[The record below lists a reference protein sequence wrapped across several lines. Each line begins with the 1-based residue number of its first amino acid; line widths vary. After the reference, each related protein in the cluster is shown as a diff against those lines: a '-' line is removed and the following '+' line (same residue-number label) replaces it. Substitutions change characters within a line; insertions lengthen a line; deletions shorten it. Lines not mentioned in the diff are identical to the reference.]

1 VHLRHHSRRNGW
13 LAGRGRV
20 TLRNVD
26 TTVAQYPAND
36 LEGLCN
42 LAYLRHSVDRLIA
55 GRGSEG
61 IERLEVQL
69 KAQAFSLHRHDTYA
83 IGLTLAGVQTFR
95 YRGVRRISLP
105 GQCHIL
111 HPDEVHDGAPGTK
124 GGFRYRMLYLDPV
137 LVQQAIGGTSLPF
150 VSEPVVSFSARRL
163 IRFERLWDLD
173 DEIDELG
180 RTDVVVLALEAL
192 MAASRGPPVSVRL
205 SMEGLNR
212 ARELIAADPTER
224 HSLDTLEKVADLDRW
239 SLARQFR
246 AAFGTSPS
254 RYRTM
259 RQLNL
264 ARRLMLSGAPLVE
277 ASLRAGFSDQSH
289 MTRQFKSAFGLA
301 PGRWNK
307 AAVRA

>member
-1 VHLRHHSRRNGW
+1 MN
-13 LAGRGRV
+13 
-20 TLRNVD
+20 
-26 TTVAQYPAND
+26 TTVAQYPARD

-42 LAYLRHSVDRLIA
+42 LAYLRHGVDRLIP

-69 KAQAFSLHRHDTYA
+69 KAQAFSPHRHDTYA

-95 YRGVRRISLP
+95 YRGVRRNSLP

-111 HPDEVHDGAPGTK
+111 HPDEAHDGAPGTED
-124 GGFRYRMLYLDPV
+124 GFRYRMLYLDPV
-137 LVQQAIGGTSLPF
+137 LVQQALGGKSLPF
-150 VSEPVVSFSARRL
+150 VSEPIVSFSARRL
-163 IRFERLWDLD
+163 ICFERLWDLD

-192 MAASRGPPVSVRL
+192 MMAASGGTPVSVRL

-224 HSLDTLEKVADLDRW
+224 HSLDTLEKVANLDRW
-239 SLARQFR
+239 TLARQFR

-264 ARRLMLSGAPLVE
+264 ARRLMLSGIPLVE
-277 ASLRAGFSDQSH
+277 ASLRAGFADQSH
-289 MTRQFKSAFGLA
+289 MARQFKSAFGLA
-301 PGRWNK
+301 PGRWAK

>member
-1 VHLRHHSRRNGW
+1 LRHG
-13 LAGRGRV
+13 
-20 TLRNVD
+20 
-26 TTVAQYPAND
+26 
-36 LEGLCN
+36 
-42 LAYLRHSVDRLIA
+42 VDRLIP

-69 KAQAFSLHRHDTYA
+69 KAQAFSPHRHDTYA

-95 YRGVRRISLP
+95 YRGVRRNSLP

-111 HPDEVHDGAPGTK
+111 HPDEAHDGAPGTED
-124 GGFRYRMLYLDPV
+124 GFRYRMLYLDPV
-137 LVQQAIGGTSLPF
+137 LVQQALGGKSLPF
-150 VSEPVVSFSARRL
+150 VSEPIVSFSARRL
-163 IRFERLWDLD
+163 ICFERLWDLD

-192 MAASRGPPVSVRL
+192 MMAASGGTPVSVRL

-224 HSLDTLEKVADLDRW
+224 HSLDTLEKVANLDRW
-239 SLARQFR
+239 TLARQFR

-264 ARRLMLSGAPLVE
+264 ARRLMLTGIPLVE
-277 ASLRAGFSDQSH
+277 ASLRAGFADQSH
-289 MTRQFKSAFGLA
+289 MARQFKSAFGLA
-301 PGRWNK
+301 PGRWAK

>member
-1 VHLRHHSRRNGW
+1 LRH
-13 LAGRGRV
+13 
-20 TLRNVD
+20 T
-26 TTVAQYPAND
+26 
-36 LEGLCN
+36 
-42 LAYLRHSVDRLIA
+42 VDRLIP

-69 KAQAFSLHRHDTYA
+69 KAQTFSLHRHDSYA
-83 IGLTLAGVQTFR
+83 IGLTLAGVPTFR
-95 YRGVRRISLP
+95 YRGVQRNSLP

-111 HPDEVHDGAPGTK
+111 HPDEAHDGAPGTED
-124 GGFRYRMLYLDPV
+124 GFRYRMLYLDPV
-137 LVQQAIGGTSLPF
+137 LVQQALGGKSLPF
-150 VSEPVVSFSARRL
+150 VSEPIVSFSARRL
-163 IRFERLWDLD
+163 ICFERLWDLD

-192 MAASRGPPVSVRL
+192 MAASGGTPVSVRL

-224 HSLDTLEKVADLDRW
+224 HSLDTLEKVANLDRW
-239 SLARQFR
+239 ALARQFR

-264 ARRLMLSGAPLVE
+264 ARRLMLSGIPLVE
-277 ASLRAGFSDQSH
+277 ASLRAGFADQSH
-289 MTRQFKSAFGLA
+289 MTRQFKRAFGLA
-301 PGRWNK
+301 PGHWAK
-307 AAVRA
+307 AAVPA